1 MNKKLKTQK
10 LELTENETKQKN
22 VVTPTII
29 II

>member
-10 LELTENETKQKN
+10 FELTENETKQKN